1 MSRRS
6 NSTHRCLCGCDTLT
20 KSNFAPGHD
29 AKVKGAILSAL
40 KSGNPAELPSVMLR
54 SGHYAMEDM
63 KYFAQTG
70 RRAYTNKGRA
80 DGIWDYLQTHEG
92 FLTDGQRIAL
102 QNLVCDIIIKACFK
116 AEEIDWRPTES
127 IPEDNY
133 AL

>member
-1 MSRRS
+1 MSR
-6 NSTHRCLCGCDTLT
+6 STSTYRCLCGCDTVT

-29 AKVKGAILSAL
+29 AKVKSEIMAAI

-54 SGHYAMEDM
+54 SNSWNTDDL
-63 KYFAQTG
+63 KYYAQTG

-92 FLTDGQRIAL
+92 FLTDGQRICL
-102 QNLVCDIIIKACFK
+102 QNLVGSIIVRAM
-116 AEEIDWRPTES
+116 ASELTEIDWRPTET
-127 IPEDNY
+127 IGEDYY